1 MLVSDAVGK
10 NQGVQGRL
18 RFKCAAV
25 LFLAN
30 FREHSKTQLDC
41 EYNWWILTSWV
52 SSSWKH
58 FLSFGFKSLMSSLAD
73 ILVAD
78 RAT

>member
-1 MLVSDAVGK
+1 MKTRLSQGSQTVLVSDAVGK

-18 RFKCAAV
+18 RFKSAAV

-41 EYNWWILTSWV
+41 E
-52 SSSWKH
+52 
-58 FLSFGFKSLMSSLAD
+58 
-73 ILVAD
+73 
-78 RAT
+78 